1 MRRYLSQVVADA
13 AFYHRLKRPQQRLT
27 IFSLMMVAWRS
38 PGLRV
43 LASHRIIH
51 HSVTQRNLRKVSWW
65 LVRLAATAAQYLNN
79 VLCKSDLLGDCQITG
94 PVYLPDGGYL
104 TCGARSIGA
113 GSLVHDHVT
122 FGHGV
127 GGGNTG
133 RPRVG
138 AQVWIGPNCIIT
150 GEIEV
155 GEGATLLPGTYVSQS
170 VPARAVV
177 RGNPGRIIRT
187 GFDNTA
193 LRTSLAVVDR
203 LPDAVG

>member
-1 MRRYLSQVVADA
+1 MRRYLSQVAADA
-13 AFYHRLKRPQQRLT
+13 AFYHRLKRPQQRPT
-27 IFSLMMVAWRS
+27 IFSLVTTAWRS
-38 PGLRV
+38 PGFRV

-51 HSVTQRNLRKVSWW
+51 YSVTQRNLRKLSWW
-65 LVRLAATAAQYLNN
+65 LVRLVASPAQYLNN
-79 VLCKSDLLGDCQITG
+79 VFCKSDLLGDCHIAG

-104 TCGARSIGA
+104 TCGARSVGA
-113 GSLVHDHVT
+113 GSLIHDHVT
-122 FGHGV
+122 LGHGV

-138 AQVWIGPNCIIT
+138 GRVWIGPNCIIT

-177 RGNPGRIIRT
+177 RGNPGRIISRD
-187 GFDNTA
+187 FDNTA
-193 LRTSLAVVDR
+193 LRASLAVVDN
-203 LPDAVG
+203 LSDIVG